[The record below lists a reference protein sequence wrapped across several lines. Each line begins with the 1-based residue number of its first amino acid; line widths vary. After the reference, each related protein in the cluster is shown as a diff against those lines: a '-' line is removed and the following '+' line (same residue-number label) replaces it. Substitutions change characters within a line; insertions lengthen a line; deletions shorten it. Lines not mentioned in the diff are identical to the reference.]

1 MILIKSANKQI
12 RRRFQKFTHAWLS
25 TLACE
30 DFEPIFSIFFS
41 FRSRDRFLESS
52 QQIEALVERFS
63 RETNISDGPPN
74 AGVVG
79 KIPLAYGKPGEF
91 KVWGL
96 LYLRLLA
103 STFSCGLSGLKT
115 LFLRIFALPL
125 ALSVL
130 WLFYS
135 QVGVSSRILPKDV
148 NLKEFFILG

>member
-1 MILIKSANKQI
+1 M
-12 RRRFQKFTHAWLS
+12 
-25 TLACE
+25 
-30 DFEPIFSIFFS
+30 
-41 FRSRDRFLESS
+41 ESS

-91 KVWGL
+91 KVWGI
-96 LYLRLLA
+96 LYIRLLA

-115 LFLRIFALPL
+115 LFLRVFALPL
-125 ALSVL
+125 SLSIL

-135 QVGVSSRILPKDV
+135 QVGVRKLFKSTPKIMINHLLV
-148 NLKEFFILG
+148 RTINTGFSVRTA

>member
-1 MILIKSANKQI
+1 MIVHRSFHHLIILQSFN
-12 RRRFQKFTHAWLS
+12 
-25 TLACE
+25 
-30 DFEPIFSIFFS
+30 

-91 KVWGL
+91 KVWGIL
-96 LYLRLLA
+96 FIRLLA

-115 LFLRIFALPL
+115 LFLRIFALPV

-135 QVGVSSRILPKDV
+135 QVGVSC
-148 NLKEFFILG
+148 LKERRRF